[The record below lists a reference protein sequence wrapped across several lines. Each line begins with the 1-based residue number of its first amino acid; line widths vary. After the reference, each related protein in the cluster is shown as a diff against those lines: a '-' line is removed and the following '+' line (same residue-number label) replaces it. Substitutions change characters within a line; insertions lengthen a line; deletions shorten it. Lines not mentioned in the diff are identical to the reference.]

1 MFALLCVSPLP
12 SPPRCAGKQNRF
24 SFLLKLHNVNLLSL
38 RLLKETENPAA
49 DATGRIVA
57 LGRIVLANAGRAR
70 NPNPW
75 EILPLDGSKS
85 VHGVA
90 NLSFWGAWKTNLPSK
105 TRRQSARGWT
115 PLAKTLLHP
124 LSMARLYE
132 DHLSSGEPRREA
144 VGSCRLVC
152 ALLFFSF
159 FSPPAS
165 ITRNRRDWR
174 RRAGE
179 GSLRWERQL
188 DRRSWHLGV
197 RQQLFFAP
205 AKNKRRNTL
214 NGRRRPPRTVE
225 TGLLRN
231 IWRAIRENESFNEE
245 NNTR

>member
-1 MFALLCVSPLP
+1 MEWLIFHSGAPEKQTSPRRRGGRALRDEHRSRKLSFILSRWPVFMKTICQAENPGERRSGVAISFAP
-12 SPPRCAGKQNRF
+12 SF
-24 SFLLKLHNVNLLSL
+24 SFLS
-38 RLLKETENPAA
+38 P
-49 DATGRIVA
+49 
-57 LGRIVLANAGRAR
+57 
-70 NPNPW
+70 P
-75 EILPLDGSKS
+75 
-85 VHGVA
+85 
-90 NLSFWGAWKTNLPSK
+90 
-105 TRRQSARGWT
+105 
-115 PLAKTLLHP
+115 
-124 LSMARLYE
+124 
-132 DHLSSGEPRREA
+132 
-144 VGSCRLVC
+144 
-152 ALLFFSF
+152 
-159 FSPPAS
+159 PPAS

-179 GSLRWERQL
+179 GSLRWEGQL